1 VETVLAQ
8 ICAEILGVDYEA
20 VDVAHGDTA
29 VVPMGVGSF
38 GSRAT
43 SIGGTAVLQAAQAL
57 RDRLLGLAADEL
69 EASPHDLEIAGDA
82 VLVRSSPGVRVA
94 LGVLIRSAV
103 GEEPWLEAEARFDC
117 EDMSFPYGLHCA
129 ALEVDLDTGAVELD
143 RYCVAYDVGRAINPQ
158 LVEGQV
164 VGGAA
169 QGIGGA
175 LLEEFAYDEG
185 GQLVSA
191 SFLDYLLPTAL
202 EIPPVDVLITEDAP
216 TPLTPLGAKGA
227 GEGGTAAVGAAIA
240 NAVSDA
246 LEADVTQLPL
256 TPARVLALARRA
268 DRHHDERGTA

>member
-1 VETVLAQ
+1 MRA
-8 ICAEILGVDYEA
+8 AEA
-20 VDVAHGDTA
+20 V
-29 VVPMGVGSF
+29 
-38 GSRAT
+38 RE
-43 SIGGTAVLQAAQAL
+43 
-57 RDRLLGLAADEL
+57 RLMGLAAEKL
-69 EASPHDLEIAGDA
+69 EAAPEDLVLDRGAVHVAGSSGIRITLGE
-82 VLVRSSPGVRVA
+82 LVEGD
-94 LGVLIRSAV
+94 
-103 GEEPWLEAEARFDC
+103 WLEEEARFDC

-129 ALEVDLDTGAVELD
+129 ALDVDLDTGAVVVD
-143 RYCVAYDVGRAINPQ
+143 RYAVAYDVGRAINPQ

-175 LLEEFAYDEG
+175 LLEEFAYDDS

-191 SFLDYLLPTAL
+191 SFMDYLLPTAV
-202 EIPPVDVLITEDAP
+202 EVPPVEVLITEDAP

-246 LEADVTQLPL
+246 LGADVTQLPL

-268 DRHHDERGTA
+268 RSHDDETGEE